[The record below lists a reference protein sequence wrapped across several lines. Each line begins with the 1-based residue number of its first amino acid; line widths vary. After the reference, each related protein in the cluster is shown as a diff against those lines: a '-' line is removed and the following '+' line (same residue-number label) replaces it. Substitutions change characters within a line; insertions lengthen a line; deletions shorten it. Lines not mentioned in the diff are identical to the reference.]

1 VSAVVAPVSGW
12 CSRRVMWC
20 GSACSAGLW
29 FLGTGSAR
37 RVRILGGNGFSPSA
51 AIRRRLRL
59 VDDRRS
65 GIAFSRSHR
74 ERERDNSALDADRH
88 EPDQVGR
95 TGARGKGTDDDTR
108 SVRAR
113 RMSNDDV
120 RAPFLRAGDREG
132 SRTVLRKL
140 ACQIRLHCPTLTVLF
155 WAVLWLF
162 EESNT
167 VQIILMVATLI
178 ASVVV
183 HVYEV
188 SHRDG

>member
-1 VSAVVAPVSGW
+1 
-12 CSRRVMWC
+12 MWC
-20 GSACSAGLW
+20 GSACSAGRW
-29 FLGTGSAR
+29 SLGTGSAS

-88 EPDQVGR
+88 EPDQVGWV
-95 TGARGKGTDDDTR
+95 GARGKGTDDDTR

-113 RMSNDDV
+113 RMPNDDV
-120 RAPFLRAGDREG
+120 RTAQLRTGHREG
-132 SRTVLRKL
+132 SRAVLRKL
-140 ACQIRLHCPTLTVLF
+140 ACHIRLHCPTLTVLF